1 MIIMKKSRRE
11 KNLEEFKSNVLQSNI
26 QNKDKCLKE
35 NTLLFRGVSE
45 APDLSKFIPDGK
57 IRNLKTFT
65 STSYDVDAA
74 DDFANYTDIDGDG
87 GWILKIHAPKGTKG
101 VGLNDDISEAPGE
114 KEYLLSPN
122 QKYITHNV
130 DEENRIIE
138 IELIN

>member
-1 MIIMKKSRRE
+1 ME
-11 KNLEEFKSNVLQSNI
+11 LSNI
-26 QNKDKCLKE
+26 ISSCKSLKRMFS
-35 NTLLFRGVSE
+35 LKLF
-45 APDLSKFIPDGK
+45 KTIPDGK

-65 STSYDVDAA
+65 STSYDVDVA